1 MNRVILRMGGG
12 WDRFRT
18 VPGVDLQDTGELL
31 IELVVSWFPL
41 SLKIPT
47 TFCVPDVGH

>member
-1 MNRVILRMGGG
+1 MNRVVLRMGGG
-12 WDRFRT
+12 WDRFRA
-18 VPGVDLQDTGELL
+18 VSGVDLQVTGELL

-41 SLKIPT
+41 SLKMRT